1 MYIYS
6 EGWNNLKVDD
16 GTNILFDI
24 DKKEST
30 VKMNKI
36 DIKQLS
42 INNQAIDL
50 LSLLG
55 QMTVMQ
61 QEISALKQKVVQLEM
76 KNDELEQRK
85 ELTFVTSN
93 VTAMKQ
99 IVYCPMNTTAV
110 LCSDA
115 RSNGHIYLFDDR
127 CECSSTSTRAVC
139 NKNNMNL
146 KLFYI

>member
-1 MYIYS
+1 
-6 EGWNNLKVDD
+6 
-16 GTNILFDI
+16 
-24 DKKEST
+24 
-30 VKMNKI
+30 MNKI

-61 QEISALKQKVVQLEM
+61 QEISALKQKVAQLET

-110 LCSDA
+110 MCSDA
-115 RSNGHIYLFDDR
+115 RSSGYVVLFDDR
-127 CECSSTSTRAVC
+127 CECASTSTRAVC
-139 NKNNMNL
+139 NKKNMIL
-146 KLFYI
+146 KLFFI